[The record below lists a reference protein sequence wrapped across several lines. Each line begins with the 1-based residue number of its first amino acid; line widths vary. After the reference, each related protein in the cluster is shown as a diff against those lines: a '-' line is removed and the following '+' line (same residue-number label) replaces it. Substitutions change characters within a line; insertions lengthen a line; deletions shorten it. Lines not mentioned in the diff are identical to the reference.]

1 MEKIMEKLYTD
12 IFEKFDVEGNVI
24 STEDCH
30 IGRINTTVFV
40 TADCGEY
47 VLQRIN
53 TYVFKKPDE
62 VMANAVAVTEH
73 LRRKGIPTLTFIKTK
88 VGGYYYED
96 ESGAWRLAERLAG
109 RTYNEPTP
117 ELLERGA
124 KAFGLFQSALADF
137 DATTL
142 YETIPNFH
150 NTPARIEALW
160 ESVATAERER
170 IANAADTVN
179 AIRQLAAQGSYIQK
193 LLDDGRLP
201 MRVVHNDT
209 KINNV
214 LLGDDGVD
222 VVLDLDTVMPG
233 SLLYDFGDAIRSGAS
248 SRPEGSMDFE
258 GFSVDGER
266 YDAFLRG
273 FLSEVGEKLTEE
285 EMKLLPFSAFVL
297 TYELAVRF
305 LTDYLDGDKYFKVTY
320 PLENLDRAK
329 GQLALAKN
337 IFFRLDELALLTKK
351 YV

>member
-1 MEKIMEKLYTD
+1 MEELYRD
-12 IFEKFDVEGNVI
+12 IFDKFDAEGCVTGI
-24 STEDCH
+24 EVCR

-40 TADCGEY
+40 TTDAAGY

-62 VMANAVAVTEH
+62 VMANIVAVTEH
-73 LRRKGIPTLTFIKTK
+73 LAKKGVPTLTFLKTREGK
-88 VGGYYYED
+88 TYYED
-96 ESGAWRLAERLAG
+96 ESGAWRLAKRLAG
-109 RTYNEPTP
+109 KTYNDPTP

-124 KAFGLFQSALADF
+124 RAFGRFQRALADF

-160 ESVATAERER
+160 ESVATAERKR
-170 IANAADTVN
+170 IAEAVETVN
-179 AIRQLAAQGSYIQK
+179 GVKQLASQASYIQS
-193 LLDDGRLP
+193 LLDGGRLP
-201 MRVVHNDT
+201 TRVVHNDT

-233 SLLYDFGDAIRSGAS
+233 SLLFDFGDAIRSGAS
-248 SRPEGSMDFE
+248 TRPEGSVDFE
-258 GFSVDGER
+258 GFSVDIAR
-266 YDAFLRG
+266 YEAFLKG
-273 FLSEVGEKLTEE
+273 FLSEVGGKMTKEE
-285 EMKLLPFSAFVL
+285 LKLLPFSAFVL

-320 PLENLDRAK
+320 PLENLDRAR
-329 GQLALAKN
+329 GQLALARH
-337 IFFRLDELALLTKK
+337 IFFRLDELAALTGK
-351 YV
+351 YI

>member
-1 MEKIMEKLYTD
+1 MEQIYID
-12 IFEKFDVEGNVI
+12 IFEKFDVSGNVTA
-24 STEDCH
+24 TEVCH

-40 TADCGEY
+40 STDGGEY

-62 VMANAVAVTEH
+62 VMANAVAVTAH
-73 LRRKGIPTLTFIKTK
+73 LRAKGIPTLTFLKTK
-88 VGGYYYED
+88 TGAYYHED
-96 ESGAWRLAERLAG
+96 ERGAWRLAKREVGA
-109 RTYNEPTP
+109 TYNEPTP

-124 KAFGLFQSALADF
+124 KAFGLFQRALADF
-137 DATTL
+137 DATSL

-160 ESVATAERER
+160 ASVATAERER
-170 IANAADTVN
+170 IAASVDTVN
-179 AIRQLAAQGSYIQK
+179 GIRQLAAQGSYIQS
-193 LLDDGRLP
+193 LLDSGTLP
-201 MRVVHNDT
+201 LRVVHNDT

-248 SRPEGSMDFE
+248 TRPEGSVDFE
-258 GFSVDGER
+258 GFSVDIER

-273 FLSEVGEKLTEE
+273 FLSEVGDKLTAEE
-285 EMKLLPFSAFVL
+285 LKLLPFSAFVL

-305 LTDYLDGDKYFKVTY
+305 LTDYLDGDKYFKVSY

-329 GQLALAKN
+329 GQLALARN

>member
-1 MEKIMEKLYTD
+1 METLYRSV
-12 IFEKFDVEGNVI
+12 FEKFD
-24 STEDCH
+24 TEDSFLSCEVCN

-40 TADCGEY
+40 KTTGKEY

-62 VMANAVAVTEH
+62 VMANIFAVTAH
-73 LRRKGIPTLTFIKTK
+73 LRKKGVPTLTFLKTK
-88 VGGYYYED
+88 EGRTYFED
-96 ESGAWRLAERLAG
+96 ESGAWRLALREAG
-109 RTYNEPTP
+109 RTYNEPTA

-124 KAFGLFQSALADF
+124 RAFGRFQSALADF

-150 NTPARIEALW
+150 NTPKRIEALW

-170 IANAADTVN
+170 IANAAETVN
-179 AIRQLAAQGSYIQK
+179 AVRQLAAQGSYIQS
-193 LLDDGRLP
+193 LLDAGRLP
-201 MRVVHNDT
+201 VRVVHNDT

-222 VVLDLDTVMPG
+222 VVLDLDTVMSG

-248 SRPEGSMDFE
+248 TRGEGSVDFE
-258 GFSVDGER
+258 GFAVDLVR
-266 YDAFLRG
+266 YEAFLKG
-273 FLSEVGEKLTEE
+273 YLSEVGKTITETE
-285 EMKLLPFSAFVL
+285 RKLLPFSAFVL

-305 LTDYLDGDKYFKVTY
+305 LTDYLDGDKYFNVTY

-329 GQLALAKN
+329 GQLALARHIFLGLDMLSTFSKN
-337 IFFRLDELALLTKK
+337 N
-351 YV
+351 